1 MVFFGSS
8 FKTRWPKWVHHGP
21 SWTLGNA
28 VGSLIP
34 LSQRWCLAGV
44 KHRIW
49 RKLLKLQ
56 EMERISL
63 EVPTYLEKKP
73 FFLEWWI
80 YTRENENAIWHF
92 YKYIPGM
99 RNHHFFCKFL
109 LLNRTSPRPMLWT
122 WTWILCM
129 LLNPHPFTET
139 SQRRHV
145 GTSSAGRRLSK
156 DEASCDL
163 PVDLNFLRRLL
174 WIEIEGFNKN
184 GRRYPSGG

>member
-1 MVFFGSS
+1 MGPPWSLLDLGQRCRLSDTFVSEVVPGRCETQDMTEVTEV
-8 FKTRWPKWVHHGP
+8 TRNGE
-21 SWTLGNA
+21 NF
-28 VGSLIP
+28 VGSTN
-34 LSQRWCLAGV
+34 
-44 KHRIW
+44 
-49 RKLLKLQ
+49 
-56 EMERISL
+56 
-63 EVPTYLEKKP
+63 VPWKKKP
-73 FFLEWWI
+73 FFWNGEF
-80 YTRENENAIWHF
+80 TPEKTKNAIWHF

>member
-1 MVFFGSS
+1 MGPPWSLLDLGQHCRLSDTFVSEVVPGRCETQDMTEVTEV
-8 FKTRWPKWVHHGP
+8 TRNGE
-21 SWTLGNA
+21 NF
-28 VGSLIP
+28 VGSTN
-34 LSQRWCLAGV
+34 
-44 KHRIW
+44 
-49 RKLLKLQ
+49 
-56 EMERISL
+56 
-63 EVPTYLEKKP
+63 VPWKKP
-73 FFLEWWI
+73 LFFWNGEF
-80 YTRENENAIWHF
+80 TPEKTKNAIWHF

-99 RNHHFFCKFL
+99 RNHHFFEQIFVAESNVTATYAVN
-109 LLNRTSPRPMLWT
+109 LNRNLR
-122 WTWILCM
+122 M
-129 LLNPHPFTET
+129 LLNPHPFTAT